1 VGASRG
7 GGGRAVRVGGV
18 EGERCEEGQWLEC
31 STRERA
37 PQECSTG
44 EGVPGMQH
52 PMQHVL
58 EAEQEHF
65 ILQFADATA
74 HTNTAGDGLTMPLH

>member
-37 PQECSTG
+37 PQECST
-44 EGVPGMQH
+44 
-52 PMQHVL
+52 
-58 EAEQEHF
+58 
-65 ILQFADATA
+65 
-74 HTNTAGDGLTMPLH
+74 